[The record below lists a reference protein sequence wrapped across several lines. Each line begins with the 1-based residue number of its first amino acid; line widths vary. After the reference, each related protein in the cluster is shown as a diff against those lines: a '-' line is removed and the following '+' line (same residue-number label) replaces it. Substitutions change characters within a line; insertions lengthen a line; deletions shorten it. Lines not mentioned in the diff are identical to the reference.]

1 MWLILQ
7 EDNPGDYVA
16 ATGETHTV
24 REFVEISFASVGIY
38 LSWKGEGIDEVGFD
52 KNVPDRTIVKIDS
65 RYFRPTEVDLLLG
78 DATKAKTTFGW
89 EAKTKFADLVNEMV
103 LADLALVDAGDF
115 AS

>member
-65 RYFRPTEVDLLLG
+65 RYFRLTEVDLLLG
-78 DATKAKTTFGW
+78 IQIRKRRYKSSREVRKG
-89 EAKTKFADLVNEMV
+89 
-103 LADLALVDAGDF
+103 
-115 AS
+115 